1 MSLIRHVAFWEPHSG
16 RFEGAETGN
25 GNFPS
30 TVCAEARR
38 SVAHTERVA
47 SSLPAA
53 VAGWCLRCLLWGL
66 CPRYSSAWLWVSQ
79 SKPFVYSDR
88 MHWLLTWKKC
98 PRRPVLYRRGRPV
111 MYRLLLG
118 PFMELLLETRRNPSL
133 RTSCAFFSPLPH
145 PTIHLSL
152 PQVQTALSSRI
163 VGCVFVTDSPVPS
176 PPSPVA
182 EVIHHYCHGGNAC
195 GWEQR
200 SMTSSFKWTS
210 LDWLFFVKDPF
221 RK

>member
-1 MSLIRHVAFWEPHSG
+1 MWHSG
-16 RFEGAETGN
+16 SRTAADLKTPRQDPAT
-25 GNFPS
+25 FPPPS
-30 TVCAEARR
+30 VPRR
-38 SVAHTERVA
+38 QSVAHTECVA

-53 VAGWCLRCLLWGL
+53 VAGWCSRRLLRGP

-88 MHWLLTWKKC
+88 MRWLLTWKKC
-98 PRRPVLYRRGRPV
+98 PRRPVLHRRGRLV
-111 MYRLLLG
+111 MYRLVLG
-118 PFMELLLETRRNPSL
+118 PLMELLLETPRNPSL
-133 RTSCAFFSPLPH
+133 HTSFSPSLIP
-145 PTIHLSL
+145 PSISL
-152 PQVQTALSSRI
+152 PPAQAELSSRT
-163 VGCVFVTDSPVPS
+163 VGGAFVTDGPR
-176 PPSPVA
+176 PPPHPVA